1 MKGTG
6 ALSLPRPVVRTLRN
20 AAETSLDMFVRPMV
34 VTSDLPALQ
43 ALWRATWLDTY
54 GPVLGPGRLHLLAEA
69 VAEPEVRTM
78 FAADGG
84 GFVGVVAG
92 EVVGSVCFAERHGIG
107 SVWGMYVHPAHRRR
121 GMGVALLRHAARAM
135 DGARRLELS
144 TTTATTAAFYRH
156 LGFVDEGGS
165 DFELFPG
172 VVRPSTWLGI
182 AAQVLRDGPPSPGVS
197 RPA

>member
-1 MKGTG
+1 M
-6 ALSLPRPVVRTLRN
+6 L
-20 AAETSLDMFVRPMV
+20 VRPMV
-34 VTSDLPALQ
+34 VASDLPALQ

-54 GPVLGPGRLHLLAEA
+54 GPVLGPGRLHLIAEA

-78 FAADGG
+78 FADDGG
-84 GFVGVVAG
+84 GFVGIVEG
-92 EVVGSVCFAERHGIG
+92 GIVGSVSFAERHGVG
-107 SVWGMYVHPAHRRR
+107 YVWAMYVHPAHRRR
-121 GMGVALLRHAARAM
+121 GMGAALLRQAARAM

-144 TTTATTAAFYRH
+144 TTTAASAAFYRH
-156 LGFVDEGGS
+156 LGFAVEGGS

-172 VVRPSTWLGI
+172 VVRPSTWLGL